1 MISEIVLALGLVAV
15 IEGLAL
21 ALAPRRWED
30 LLRTLAVMPADTRR
44 LIGVL
49 LVALGVAMVW
59 FARSV
64 IA

>member
-49 LVALGVAMVW
+49 LVALGVGMVW
-59 FARSV
+59 CARSV

>member
-1 MISEIVLALGLVAV
+1 LISEIVLALGLVAV

-21 ALAPRRWED
+21 ALAPRRWEE
-30 LLRTLAVMPADTRR
+30 LLRTLAAMPADTRR

-49 LVALGVAMVW
+49 LVALGVAIVW
-59 FARSV
+59 FARSA

>member
-30 LLRTLAVMPADTRR
+30 LLRTLAAMSADTRR

-49 LVALGVAMVW
+49 LVALGVAIVW